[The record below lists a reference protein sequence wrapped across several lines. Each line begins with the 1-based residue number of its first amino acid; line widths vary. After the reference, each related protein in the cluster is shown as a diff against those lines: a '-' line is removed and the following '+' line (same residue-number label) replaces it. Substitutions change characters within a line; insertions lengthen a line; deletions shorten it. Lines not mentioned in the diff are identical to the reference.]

1 MQSAKLFRPT
11 IEKSQAWVDQVADLM
26 EWDDARMA
34 LRALRIVLHAW
45 RDRIPLNES
54 AQFAAQMPTL
64 VRGLYYEG
72 WRPSDTPDKTLTRSE
87 LLFELEEAFPDSDPE
102 IVCYAV
108 CKVLSEHVTEGEI
121 DDVRAALP
129 KPLRKLWDGPERLD

>member
-26 EWDDARMA
+26 EWDDARLA

-64 VRGLYYEG
+64 IRGVYYEG

-87 LLFELEEAFPDSDPE
+87 LLFELEEAFPDSDAE
-102 IVCYAV
+102 VVCCAV
-108 CKVLSEHVTEGEI
+108 CKVLSEHVTKGEI